1 MELFSYKIEKSEEIE
16 EKINIFLG
24 NEDNNT
30 FLQLLE
36 YYNRIK
42 NEIKL
47 VPNMKLNLYKYKF
60 FYDDEITVSK
70 IISKFGEIKLIP
82 KTFTFMGNQ
91 IQDKKGI
98 ITYENT
104 INKED
109 NNNNYNTNNDFKH
122 YNFMDNINSLKNKND
137 SSSNLYKKQNN
148 SCNNTINNHKIKKI
162 INNNI
167 NRNLK
172 LKTFNNEKVID
183 SNYINNTFTNT
194 HKKNMPMINYTQ
206 KINGGMGIINSPH
219 SMHQRIHSNCRN
231 NNNNNNGNY
240 INKYN
245 LNLNKINGNNLKN
258 NNIRKGNQFKS
269 NCMPKLI
276 KYYDYQ
282 F

>member
-1 MELFSYKIEKSEEIE
+1 
-16 EKINIFLG
+16 
-24 NEDNNT
+24 
-30 FLQLLE
+30 
-36 YYNRIK
+36 
-42 NEIKL
+42 
-47 VPNMKLNLYKYKF
+47 MKLNLYKYKF

-109 NNNNYNTNNDFKH
+109 KNNNYNTNNDFKN

-269 NCMPKLI
+269 NCIPKLI
-276 KYYDYQ
+276 KYDEYQ